1 MRSSTFAER
10 FGLPAALALLAL
22 AVVHPAFA
30 AEEAEL
36 AWLQDGKVELRALTR
51 SGGHTAT
58 ATRDAADVVVPLGSL
73 WKLFVFAYLADT
85 RATEPPY
92 ACTANRNAV
101 DEEERYCCQ
110 PGESV
115 ARAQALSRSCAPY
128 FAPARLGI
136 DAGAWRLYWQRQPSA
151 QALLEID
158 RLTPDTNI
166 RLRDLLAVLARF
178 SPVARTDARSAL
190 LETGVEGYGREA
202 WQQLGTGVR
211 YKTYSWHRVDGSAF
225 GGGAGWLAD
234 GTPFW
239 FGARGSSRSAL
250 AAWGSELAA
259 ALPAFSAT
267 RWRNQEAGYLAGPC
281 VDVDFFV
288 RYPLRAVWAA
298 NASQSD
304 KIAAL
309 PGEMKGRFRLEFA
322 NGNWLVVESHGEL
335 VLTAASTDGRTR
347 PSIGGRFGLN
357 EYVARVIDREGSAAS
372 PQAARALA
380 IAARS
385 YLTQNARFEA
395 GCWRIADASAT
406 QRVSPQPPSRNAQ
419 AAAWFTDE
427 VVLKG
432 VAVRYHADAPAD
444 NRLVWRDAVAQAA
457 QGWDFERI
465 LMAAYPS
472 ASMAS
477 LSGQEDCARLA
488 AAETWLSQSSA
499 AWSSRL
505 AREPGFEPPREALR
519 ICALN
524 NGNPYSDQQRLR
536 IYVRGWRN
544 VNERLTLA
552 HEYLHLA
559 FRFHP
564 NGADEAYI
572 ERLAHRLIEG

>member
-1 MRSSTFAER
+1 MRSSTFADCVGG
-10 FGLPAALALLAL
+10 FTALALLAL
-22 AVVHPAFA
+22 AACRPALA
-30 AEEAEL
+30 AEEAEV
-36 AWLQDGKVELRALTR
+36 AWLRDGKVELRALAR

-58 ATRDAADVVVPLGSL
+58 STRDASDVVVPLGSL
-73 WKLFVFAYLADT
+73 WKLFVFAYLADA
-85 RATEPPY
+85 RASEPPY

-136 DAGAWRLYWQRQPSA
+136 DAGAWRAYWQRQPAA
-151 QALLEID
+151 QALQDLAQ
-158 RLTPDTNI
+158 LAPDTNV
-166 RLRDLLAVLARF
+166 RLRDLLTVLSGF
-178 SPVARTDARSAL
+178 SPTARGDARSAL

-202 WQQLGTGVR
+202 WQQLGTGMR

-225 GGGAGWLAD
+225 GGAAGWLAD

-239 FGARGSSRSAL
+239 FGARGSSRRAL
-250 AAWGSELAA
+250 AAWGSELAT
-259 ALPAFSAT
+259 ALPAFSPI
-267 RWRNQEAGYLAGPC
+267 RWRNQEAGDLAGPC
-281 VDVDFFV
+281 VDVDFFA
-288 RYPLRAVWAA
+288 RYPLRAVFAA
-298 NASQSD
+298 NAAQPE

-309 PGEMKGRFRLEFA
+309 PGEMKGRYRLEFA

-335 VLTAASTDGRTR
+335 VLSADAKEGRTR
-347 PSIGGRFGLN
+347 LAIGGRFGLN
-357 EYVARVIDREGSAAS
+357 EYIARVIDREGSSAS
-372 PQAARALA
+372 PQSARALA

-406 QRVSPQPPSRNAQ
+406 QRVSPQPPSRNAL

-432 VAVRYHADAPAD
+432 VAVRYHADAPAA
-444 NRLVWRDAVAQAA
+444 NRLVWRDAVAQAG

-465 LMAAYPS
+465 LMAAYPA
-472 ASMAS
+472 ASIAS
-477 LSGQEDCARLA
+477 LSGQEDCARFT
-488 AAETWLSQSSA
+488 AAETWLA
-499 AWSSRL
+499 EAVPGWSTRL

-564 NGADEAYI
+564 NGADEEYI